1 MNRETMNRETMNR
14 ETMNR
19 ETIAALAWG
28 GGIFAVALGASF
40 ARKLAYI
47 DGDTVIR
54 LVMGMNGLMIAYNGN
69 RLPKAVVPSACAQ
82 RARRVGGCAMALS
95 GLVFA
100 GLFVFAPIPV
110 AATVGTGAV
119 MAGVAVTLG
128 YSLWLHA
135 KAKAV

>member
-1 MNRETMNRETMNR
+1 MNKEL
-14 ETMNR
+14 
-19 ETIAALAWG
+19 IAALAWG
-28 GGIFAVALGASF
+28 GAIIAVALGATF
-40 ARKLAYI
+40 ARQLGYI
-47 DGDTVIR
+47 DGDTVTRVVI
-54 LVMGMNGLMIAYNGN
+54 GMNGLMIAYNGN

-82 RARRVGGCAMALS
+82 RARRVAGWAQALS

-110 AATVGTGAV
+110 AATVGSGAV
-119 MAGVAVTLG
+119 LAGVAVTLG

>member
-1 MNRETMNRETMNR
+1 MNKEL
-14 ETMNR
+14 
-19 ETIAALAWG
+19 IAGLAWG
-28 GGIFAVALGASF
+28 GGIIALALGATF
-40 ARKLAYI
+40 ARKLGYT
-47 DGDTVIR
+47 DGDTVTR
-54 LVMGMNGLMIAYNGN
+54 LVIGMNGLMIAYNGN
-69 RLPKAVVPSACAQ
+69 RLPKAVMPSASAQ
-82 RARRVGGCAMALS
+82 RARRVAGWAMALS

-110 AATVGTGAV
+110 AAMVGSGAV